1 MEAGAPKRRRISP
14 PPQPTYSL
22 DDEED
27 SYVPYVPVKQRR
39 EALISKLSTKHH
51 GVAGPSDK
59 DRDEERDR
67 EEDERLNGKA
77 QKGTAQTLLM
87 EAQEVKRLKAIE
99 GAIRKREGGGWS

>member
-1 MEAGAPKRRRISP
+1 MEGAPKRRRLSP
-14 PPQPTYSL
+14 TPPQTYAL
-22 DDEED
+22 DSDTED

-59 DRDEERDR
+59 QKDEEQER
-67 EEDERLNGKA
+67 EEDERLHGKA
-77 QKGTAQTLLM
+77 QKGTAQTLLI

-99 GAIRKREGGGWS
+99 GALRGA